1 MFSEKSTRCMS
12 SKQITCGSPERSTLG
27 MKVSQKKAVRLKNEP
42 CYCRFLRLIYHIRSN
57 IFKRT
62 HHTTKCFCTLFNL
75 IQWSPWVVW
84 RRKIEIWVDNEKSLE
99 LTNSSV
105 FHRCRK
111 WKCWTTEYFF
121 YISAWFNIEI
131 SPKNATK
138 YPVA

>member
-62 HHTTKCFCTLFNL
+62 HHTTKCFCTLFKL
-75 IQWSPWVVW
+75 IQQYNMVTLEKKNQNSVYYWKWRFVAWKRVPGSKWITEWS
-84 RRKIEIWVDNEKSLE
+84 RMFQFLSQLNKQ
-99 LTNSSV
+99 
-105 FHRCRK
+105 
-111 WKCWTTEYFF
+111 YF
-121 YISAWFNIEI
+121 I
-131 SPKNATK
+131 
-138 YPVA
+138 